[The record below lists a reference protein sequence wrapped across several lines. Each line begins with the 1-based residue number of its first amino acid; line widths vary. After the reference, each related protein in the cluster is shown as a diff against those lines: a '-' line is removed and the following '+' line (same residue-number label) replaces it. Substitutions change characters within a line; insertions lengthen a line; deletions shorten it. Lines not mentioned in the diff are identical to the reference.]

1 MNKGTI
7 HLGNSL
13 GAIKLVG
20 RKDSNMNESRYTGK
34 YRNERNRF
42 DPYHISHQ
50 KCNKSASSKK
60 VRPIE
65 KDYQK
70 LEH

>member
-1 MNKGTI
+1 MNNGTI

-34 YRNERNRF
+34 SRNERNRF
-42 DPYHISHQ
+42 DPSHQ

-70 LEH
+70 REH